1 MSKFDERL
9 LNYTTPSGRKFEL
22 LEGEKLVIDG
32 MDFTS
37 SHGSTCAYLT
47 FVTNKRIIM
56 RQTRA
61 NIHNASVF
69 ESEIRTLNWED
80 VKLFKLTDGVRPG
93 SHGVFIEGTFKDY
106 SKEEKPGTECEAG
119 TLTHGGAGLEYS
131 NKQEL
136 HEGLSRT
143 LKALSAE
150 YGFDIYIE
158 GKNSEWSTVT
168 KERADEKHKVIRK
181 KNITVAVV
189 CLGTLAAMFGLLVG
203 LLETGQNKQQVNPAI
218 AQQAQE
224 QVVPQFDPST
234 IVQPQRDAT
243 GQFDYVIQERR
254 GYDTTCFSTA
264 YPGSDGNT
272 SKMFGCT
279 IRSSWEPG
287 TSVKVMD
294 VLWSDGVRTTVR
306 LNNGFGAA
314 IGGGSN
320 WERGTWEFYRHEGKN
335 YFYIKADKGADTWIP
350 TEAFDLGLRR

>member
-1 MSKFDERL
+1 MTNFDQRFS
-9 LNYTTPSGRKFEL
+9 NYKTPQGL
-22 LEGEKLVIDG
+22 TLQLEENEHVVIDG
-32 MDFTS
+32 FDCMCSGFPS
-37 SHGSTCAYLT
+37 MYGFL
-47 FVTNKRIIM
+47 TNKRFIF
-56 RQTRA
+56 RQTNFNYGMRYSSLF
-61 NIHNASVF
+61 NADCLTINLDEVEYISLHRGLAYF
-69 ESEIRTLNWED
+69 PRTFTMR
-80 VKLFKLTDGVRPG
+80 VK
-93 SHGVFIEGTFKDY
+93 GTVTDY
-106 SKEEKPGTECEAG
+106 SKEQEKNTDLFLFSLRPGGFGHSPATLYERLTTQLSILGKECNFE
-119 TLTHGGAGLEYS
+119 TLFFGRNANLGEMS
-131 NKQEL
+131 
-136 HEGLSRT
+136 S
-143 LKALSAE
+143 
-150 YGFDIYIE
+150 
-158 GKNSEWSTVT
+158 
-168 KERADEKHKVIRK
+168 ERALDIEKGQRRRQIIAMPASV
-181 KNITVAVV
+181 
-189 CLGTLAAMFGLLVG
+189 LAYSFFALFFGAPLFIDNNSQLV
-203 LLETGQNKQQVNPAI
+203 EAQNQA
-218 AQQAQE
+218 AQQTNS
-224 QVVPQFDPST
+224 VPQFDPST

-350 TEAFDLGLRR
+350 TEAFDLGLKR